1 MEEMVLMMKEAIRE
15 EFKELK
21 EGLKEVKEGLK
32 NLKKNSLFTDLL
44 IIYAIYLFKNR
55 SLEVLHIT
63 K

>member
-32 NLKKNSLFTDLL
+32 NLDD
-44 IIYAIYLFKNR
+44 R
-55 SLEVLHIT
+55 IT
-63 K
+63 KMEIAVPVGSSSKLYINFIYFFY